1 MLGFSIKYKHMI
13 VLIKKAQKIV
23 SFLKTIKFNIIMCLK
38 LIEFKEMY
46 FTSTLLYIYNNR

>member
-1 MLGFSIKYKHMI
+1 MLGFPIKYKHMI

-23 SFLKTIKFNIIMCLK
+23 TILKTIKFNIIMCLK

-46 FTSTLLYIYNNR
+46 FTSILLYI